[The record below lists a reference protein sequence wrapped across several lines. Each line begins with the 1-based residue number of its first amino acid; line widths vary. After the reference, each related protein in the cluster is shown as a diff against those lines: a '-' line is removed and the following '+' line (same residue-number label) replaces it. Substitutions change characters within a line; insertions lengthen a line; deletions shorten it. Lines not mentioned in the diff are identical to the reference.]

1 MSKALHPN
9 QLRPGDHVR
18 EYRLLRRLGVGGFS
32 MVFLAERGRH
42 YYALKVALQPASDA
56 DEDRVDGWLRREAV
70 SLEHLVHPNLLPVHE
85 WGRWPEPRTG
95 YSFYVT
101 DYVPGVTF
109 IEWCRRGRVA
119 PFEWVDVL
127 CEVLR
132 PLEAMHARGMC
143 HRDIKADNVLV
154 RDGDSRPFLIDFGAV
169 HLPCAPPLTE
179 GIAPGTM
186 YCQPPEAIRF
196 VMSQEAREKG
206 ARFEA
211 HPSADLYAV
220 GVLLYEAL
228 TGHHPFDPKL
238 PVDQLLVAIL
248 TQPPVEPRLLNP
260 EAPAS
265 LCSLAMRLLA
275 KEPSRRPPSASAV
288 REELQR
294 LRAEEGQS
302 PPWRTPGRAF
312 SGQESAL
319 VRGRAVRGSAGRAG
333 SSARERGPRRWM
345 KVFLVLMLGMGLL
358 GWGGWL
364 LLHAGG
370 GILPRVESTVPVS
383 PRPAEQGVQPVPSP
397 LSLPTHFAADTSAEV
412 PSRACALLRV
422 LLGTT
427 LVQFVG
433 CATAPTVRPDPSGYL
448 KRCPPEAIETPQ
460 KLGFLPDYMYDSYIQ
475 PGPSVSSVS
484 RRKPLTE
491 GGGLNVKPGPI
502 TAHMYPFEGE
512 DSRYLV
518 IAGQAVT
525 TRMRVYI
532 EFDRV
537 QLPDGTWLP
546 FCGAAVSTAEMVYG
560 LLTREAF
567 SFPNV
572 LVDPALVDH
581 GPGSVVLNDPQFMTA
596 VEPPKGERRR
606 FDIEQVDPE
615 AKPDIRVNQ

>member
-18 EYRLLRRLGVGGFS
+18 DYRLLRRLGVGGFS
-32 MVFLAERGRH
+32 MVFLAERESH
-42 YYALKVALQPASDA
+42 HYALKVALQPASDA
-56 DEDRVDGWLRREAV
+56 DEDHVDGWLRREAV

-85 WGRWPEPRTG
+85 WGRWPDPRTG

-109 IEWCRRGRVA
+109 IEWCRRGRVT
-119 PFEWVDVL
+119 PWQWVDVL

-154 RDGDSRPFLIDFGAV
+154 RDGDARPFLIDFGAV
-169 HLPCAPPLTE
+169 HLPCARPLTE

-196 VMSQEAREKG
+196 VVSQEALEKG

-238 PVDQLLVAIL
+238 PVEQLLAAIL
-248 TQPPVEPRLLNP
+248 TVAPVEPRQLNP

-275 KEPSRRPPSASAV
+275 KEPSLRPPSASAV

-294 LRAEEGQS
+294 LREEEGQT
-302 PPWRTPGRAF
+302 PPWRTPGVPF
-312 SGQESAL
+312 SEQELA
-319 VRGRAVRGSAGRAG
+319 
-333 SSARERGPRRWM
+333 SAREEPAPATIEVPVSSSREWGTHRRM
-345 KVFLVLMLGMGLL
+345 KVFLVLVLGMGLL

-364 LLHAGG
+364 LLHTGG
-370 GILPRVESTVPVS
+370 GVR
-383 PRPAEQGVQPVPSP
+383 PRPAEQGAQPVPT
-397 LSLPTHFAADTSAEV
+397 LPTHSTRFAADLPAEV
-412 PSRACALLRV
+412 PSRACVLSRV
-422 LLGTT
+422 LLGVS
-427 LVQFVG
+427 LVQFMG
-433 CATAPTVRPDPSGYL
+433 CATVPTVRPDPSGYL
-448 KRCPPEAIETPQ
+448 ERCPPEARETPR
-460 KLGFLPDYMYDSYIQ
+460 KLGFMPGYWYGTYIQ
-475 PGPSVSSVS
+475 PSPAVSSVS
-484 RRKPLTE
+484 RRVPLTE
-491 GGGLNVKPGPI
+491 GGALNVKPGPI
-502 TAHMYPFEGE
+502 TAHVYPF
-512 DSRYLV
+512 DSMSYLV

-532 EFDRV
+532 EFDRI
-537 QLPDGTWLP
+537 QLPNGTWLP
-546 FCGAAVSTAEMVYG
+546 ICGAAASTAEDVYG
-560 LLTREAF
+560 IPTRAGVV
-567 SFPNV
+567 FPDA

-581 GPGSVVLNDPQFMTA
+581 GPGSVVLNGPQFMT
-596 VEPPKGERRR
+596 VIEPPEGERHV
-606 FDIEQVDPE
+606 DIEQVDPE
-615 AKPDIRVNQ
+615 AKPEIDLGPRSR